1 MVRAICR
8 QCVWA
13 VAVWCLFPVS
23 LFASNEKLIVHEWGT
38 FTALQ
43 NERGEQLGGINIDDE
58 PVPKFVH
65 NLNPHVL
72 QSSYALREIFSKGAP
87 QRHPFVTVRLE
98 TPVIY
103 FYPPKSQRGPMQVDV
118 DVSFRGGW
126 LTEFYPYASA
136 VAPGLKENSFE
147 FGTITPQTVGRLSW
161 RNLTIGTDR
170 SGPQTEER
178 VWTTPRQ
185 TEATPVATPE
195 GEAEKYLFYRGVGN
209 FNVPLSIAHN
219 TDSGQLSIRGNFGDV
234 LESGDQAKIN
244 GAWLVHIRSDGRTAF
259 RRIEPFAATSDPG
272 AALATLSSRFE
283 DQDYKAVN
291 IEKLRQQMHEALV
304 AEGLFEDEAYAMLRT
319 WERAYFQKHGL
330 RVFFTVPR
338 KWTDYQLPL
347 QVSAPAKTE
356 RVMIGR
362 IELVSSEQRALLERL
377 AHTAISDG
385 LWVKQIWD
393 SPNARSFA
401 SGHSDFGDLGV
412 QIPPDYQMYLALG
425 RFRNALVLAEARE
438 RPTENLRKFIK
449 TYQLKEF
456 NVPSDGV
463 ASSQRAGKAAS
474 GGQ

>member
-1 MVRAICR
+1 MAQVSRR
-8 QCVWA
+8 QLVLSV
-13 VAVWCLFPVS
+13 VASLLFPAAVI
-23 LFASNEKLIVHEWGT
+23 ASNDRLVVHEWGT

-43 NERGEQLGGINIDDE
+43 NERGQQLGGINIDDE

-65 NLNPHVL
+65 NLNPYVL
-72 QSSYALREIFSKGAP
+72 QSSYALRDVFSKGAP
-87 QRHPFVTVRLE
+87 QRHPYVTVRLE

-103 FYPPKSQRGPMQVDV
+103 FYPPKSQRGPMQVEV

-126 LTEFYPYASA
+126 LTEFYPYAAA

-147 FGTITPQTVGRLSW
+147 FGAITPQTVGRLSW

-170 SGPQTEER
+170 SGPQTSEH

-209 FNVPLSIAHN
+209 FNVPLSIAHH
-219 TDSGQLSIRGNFGDV
+219 TDTGQLSIRGNFGDA
-234 LESGDQAKIN
+234 LTSGEQATVN

-259 RRIEPFAATSDPG
+259 RRIEPFAATSDAG
-272 AALATLSSRFE
+272 AVLATFSSRFE
-283 DQDYKAVN
+283 DKDYKAINV
-291 IEKLRQQMHEALV
+291 EKLRQQMHETLV

-319 WERAYFQKHGL
+319 WDRAYFQKPGL

-338 KWTDYQLPL
+338 KWTDFRLPL
-347 QVSAPAKTE
+347 QVSAPAEVE
-356 RVMIGR
+356 RVMVGR
-362 IELVSSEQRALLERL
+362 IELISPEQRALLDRL
-377 AHTAISDG
+377 SQTATSDG
-385 LWVKQIWD
+385 SWIKQIWN
-393 SPNARSFA
+393 SPNARSLVT
-401 SGHSDFGDLGV
+401 GHSDFGDLGV

-425 RFRNALVLAEARE
+425 RFRNALLLAEVRE
-438 RPTENLRKFIK
+438 RPTENLRKFIN

-456 NVPSDGV
+456 NVPRDGV
-463 ASSQRAGKAAS
+463 VSSQRPPEAAS

>member
-1 MVRAICR
+1 MAQVSRRHLVFSTMA
-8 QCVWA
+8 
-13 VAVWCLFPVS
+13 CL
-23 LFASNEKLIVHEWGT
+23 LFSAATNASDDKLVVHEWGT

-65 NLNPHVL
+65 NLNPYVL
-72 QSSYALREIFSKGAP
+72 QSSYALREVFSKGAP

-103 FYPPKSQRGPMQVDV
+103 FYPPKSQRGPIQADV

-126 LTEFYPYASA
+126 LTEFYPNAMA

-147 FGTITPQTVGRLSW
+147 FGAITPQTVGRLSW

-170 SGPQTEER
+170 SGPPTDEH

-209 FNVPLSIAHN
+209 FKAPLSISHN
-219 TDSGQLSIRGNFGDV
+219 TDAAQLSIRGNFSEMLAAG
-234 LESGDQAKIN
+234 EQAKIN

-259 RRIEPFAATSDPG
+259 RRIEPFNATSDAG
-272 AALATLSSRFE
+272 AVLTTLSSRFE
-283 DQDYKAVN
+283 ESDYKAIHV
-291 IEKLRQQMHEALV
+291 EQLRQQMYESLV

-319 WERAYFQKHGL
+319 WDRAYFQKPGL

-338 KWTDYQLPL
+338 QWTDFRLPL
-347 QVSAPAKTE
+347 QITAPAEIK
-356 RVMIGR
+356 RVMMGR
-362 IELVSSEQRALLERL
+362 IELISPEQRALLDRL
-377 AHTAISDG
+377 GQTAISDG
-385 LWVKQIWD
+385 SWVKEIWN
-393 SPNARSFA
+393 SPHARSFA
-401 SGHSDFGDLGV
+401 TGHSDFGDLGV
-412 QIPPDYQMYLALG
+412 TIPPDYQMYLALG
-425 RFRNALVLAEARE
+425 RFRNALLLQEVRE
-438 RPTENLRKFIK
+438 RPTESLRKFIS
-449 TYQLKEF
+449 TYKLQPF
-456 NVPSDGV
+456 NPPGGDIAG
-463 ASSQRAGKAAS
+463 SQRAGDSAS